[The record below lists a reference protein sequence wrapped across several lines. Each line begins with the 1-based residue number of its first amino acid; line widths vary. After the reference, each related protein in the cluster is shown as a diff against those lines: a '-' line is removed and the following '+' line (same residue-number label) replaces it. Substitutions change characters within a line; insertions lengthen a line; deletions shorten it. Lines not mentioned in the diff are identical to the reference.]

1 MVNYFYVCSK
11 EEEKYSDTFR
21 TLYCIE
27 GDRDNLVKQV
37 SSARDFCKDERAIS
51 YGYFLQSINTDTVL
65 YIKSDS
71 GNVLGCCSISIN
83 YPENISIYGIC
94 VPDRVNKGIGTALID
109 KLKEIANSLE
119 LHSIGLASLP
129 SAQTFYL
136 KNGFKIFD
144 HKNRNRDIIDSD
156 SDSIIDSDSDN
167 GMHIDSEYSMM
178 RYTLPKAGKNKS
190 KKVNKYKKS
199 KKSYK
204 KAKKN
209 KSYTKY
215 KKANKK

>member
-11 EEEKYSDTFR
+11 EDEKYSDTFR
-21 TLYCIE
+21 TLACIE
-27 GDRDNLVKQV
+27 GDRNNLVEQV
-37 SSARDFCKDERAIS
+37 SSARDFCKDERAIG
-51 YGYFLQSINTDTVL
+51 YEYFLQSINTDTVL
-65 YIKSDS
+65 YIESDS

-83 YPENISIYGIC
+83 YPDYISISGIC
-94 VPDRVNKGIGTALID
+94 VPNRGNKGIGTALID

-119 LHSIGLASLP
+119 LHTIGLSALP

-144 HKNRNRDIIDSD
+144 HKNRNDDIIDSD
-156 SDSIIDSDSDN
+156 NDSIIDIDSD
-167 GMHIDSEYSMM
+167 MHIDSEYSMM

-204 KAKKN
+204 KVN
-209 KSYTKY
+209 KSKKSYKKY